1 MQRVPATKQKKEEA
15 VERKFEWKELSDV
28 QALLYGPDGEV
39 VAEAVIV
46 SDLDDMSDLSWR
58 VESRQYEVLNL
69 REYNT
74 AISLADMERRV
85 LVLLGSEL
93 ARERGELDQ
102 RRGILD
108 SDISNILGM
117 LWEQETFG
125 SGKDFRIVRQAYMGG
140 QADAERQ

>member
-1 MQRVPATKQKKEEA
+1 MQRTY
-15 VERKFEWKELSDV
+15 EWKELSDV
-28 QALLYGPDGEV
+28 QALLYDPDGEV
-39 VAEAVIV
+39 VAEAVIA
-46 SDLDDMSDLSWR
+46 SDVDDMSDLAWR
-58 VESRQYEVLNL
+58 VESKKYEILNL
-69 REYNT
+69 KEYNT

-140 QADAERQ
+140 QADAER

>member
-1 MQRVPATKQKKEEA
+1 M
-15 VERKFEWKELSDV
+15 ERTYKWKALSGT

-39 VAEAVIV
+39 VAEAVV
-46 SDLDDMSDLSWR
+46 ASDREDMRDLSWR
-58 VESRQYEVLNL
+58 VESRQYKSLNL

-74 AISLADMERRV
+74 AISLAEIERRV

-102 RRGILD
+102 RRGKLD
-108 SDISNILGM
+108 SDISYILGM

-125 SGKDFRIVRQAYMGG
+125 RGKDFRIVRQAYVGG
-140 QADAERQ
+140 QADAKS